1 LITKNNNYGQ
11 VFFGDIDGKFWFAVQ
26 SSNAASRFSA
36 DAECEPSSIS
46 YYFDEENLEEVQEE
60 LKRIEDKLG
69 DNMTKFFKFFS
80 EHDGYNEQML
90 VEAGIPVAMLEDYAD
105 YLLGKKIEKCIIQTG
120 QCSFEAEL

>member
-1 LITKNNNYGQ
+1 MGRY
-11 VFFGDIDGKFWFAVQ
+11 FHGDIDGKFWFAVQ

-36 DAECEPSSIS
+36 DAECDRSSIS
-46 YYFDEENLEEVQEE
+46 YYFDEGNLDEVQGE

-69 DNMTKFFKFFS
+69 DNMLKFFKFFS
-80 EHDGYNEQML
+80 EHDGYNDDML
-90 VEAGIPVAMLEDYAD
+90 IEAGLPVSMLEDYAD

>member
-1 LITKNNNYGQ
+1 MGRY
-11 VFFGDIDGKFWFAVQ
+11 FHGDIDGKFWFAVQ
-26 SSNAASRFSA
+26 SSGAASRFSKN
-36 DAECEPSSIS
+36 AECEPSYIP
-46 YYFDEENLEEVQEE
+46 YFFDENHLDDVQKE

-80 EHDGYNEQML
+80 EHDGYNDHML
-90 VEAGIPVAMLEDYAD
+90 VEAGIPVSMLEDYAD